1 MFSNPLVIDILNFLD
16 QNIYR
21 KIAMDEL
28 AEGFHYNKD
37 YIMRIFKKEIQ
48 ATIIEY
54 INYRRIFNSLYALKN
69 KDSSILSIALSYGF
83 SSQEYYCEIFH
94 HVMSVS
100 PSDYRL
106 FLNYSI
112 GLNEE
117 IVFNIQDRLSFLDS
131 FFKKVEEYKRN
142 IPPKNDIKM
151 LSIFR

>member
-16 QNIYR
+16 QNICR
-21 KIAMDEL
+21 KITMNEL

-37 YIMRIFKKEIQ
+37 YIMRIFKKEIHT
-48 ATIIEY
+48 TIIEY
-54 INYRRIFNSLYALKN
+54 VNYRKIFNSLNALKK

-94 HVMSVS
+94 HVMRVS

-112 GLNEE
+112 GLKEE
-117 IVFNIQDRLSFLDS
+117 AIFNIQDCLSFLDS
-131 FFKKVEEYKRN
+131 FFKKVEEYKKN
-142 IPPKNDIKM
+142 TPPKNDIKI